1 MANKTE
7 ILTNHSHAPLHHH
20 SSLPLHS
27 CNLLLDC
34 NFEGKMDMHHAIC
47 TYVLHNEAIKLI
59 NNNNNK
65 KMGLKIYFLW
75 FCSMYKISIMCKSNS
90 SRKMAITQNSK
101 VLVAN
106 KFQKSKSPSP
116 QPPPVPTSCII
127 F

>member
-59 NNNNNK
+59 NNNNK
-65 KMGLKIYFLW
+65 KKW
-75 FCSMYKISIMCKSNS
+75 
-90 SRKMAITQNSK
+90 ASK
-101 VLVAN
+101 FTFSGFVVCTRFQLCAN
-106 KFQKSKSPSP
+106 PIPAEKWP
-116 QPPPVPTSCII
+116 
-127 F
+127 